1 MATPSWLRRLSEAE
15 DGKACNFHIPTVSLY
30 SSSSSLG
37 SLASRSRRSSVSND
51 VTSGRLGNLSQDS
64 VDGTSSISEK
74 IKTGGGLSRFSG
86 PSSSQYRATELDS
99 VVSADHL
106 PLDTGKS
113 LGWQVKDEGKICR
126 PSREDSWSYVDS
138 EGYARLPVC

>member
-1 MATPSWLRRLSEAE
+1 MATPSWLRRLSESE
-15 DGKACNFHIPTVSLY
+15 DGKISNFHIPTVSLY

-51 VTSGRLGNLSQDS
+51 VTSKRLGNLSPDGN
-64 VDGTSSISEK
+64 DGTSSISEK
-74 IKTGGGLSRFSG
+74 IKTGGSMPRFSG
-86 PSSSQYRATELDS
+86 PSLSRYSASELDS
-99 VVSADHL
+99 VVSADHVTI
-106 PLDTGKS
+106 DTGKS
-113 LGWQVKDEGKICR
+113 LGWQMKDEGKTCR